1 MIKRMNV
8 LIVPDEGGQSRR
20 LNLPVFI
27 LKFAAWSML
36 ILIAVFVV
44 AVFSYSRFAIK
55 ALDWSRL
62 AAENERLTEEN
73 RRVLR
78 VTREIAE
85 SRSTLVNLF
94 HTYRAQK
101 MPIPDSLFDAVSS
114 AGVNGLSPESV
125 AILKDQMHSPAQ
137 FLQRGLPTV
146 MPVAGFLSQRFL
158 EDPFFPERSHLGID
172 IAGRESTPIVAAA
185 SGNVIFE
192 GWTSYFG
199 NCLIIAHRDGYV
211 TFYGHC
217 RQNLRKLAEEVKRGE
232 PIALLG
238 STGHSSAP
246 HLHFEIWKDGV
257 PVDPLKLL
265 QMK

>member
-27 LKFAAWSML
+27 LKFAAWFML
-36 ILIAVFVV
+36 ILVAVVVV
-44 AVFSYSRFAIK
+44 ALFSYSRFALK
-55 ALDWSRL
+55 ALDWNRL

-73 RRVLR
+73 RRILR

-85 SRSTLVNLF
+85 SRSVLVELF
-94 HTYRAQK
+94 QTYREK
-101 MPIPDSLFDAVSS
+101 KKPIPDSLFASVSS
-114 AGVNGLSPESV
+114 VGINGLSEEAVSM
-125 AILKDQMHSPAQ
+125 LSDQMHSPAQ
-137 FLQRGLPTV
+137 FLQRGLPTM
-146 MPVAGFLSQRFL
+146 MPVTGFLSQRFL

-172 IAGRESTPIVAAA
+172 IAGRESTPVVAAA

-199 NCLIIAHRDGYV
+199 NCLILAHRDGYV
-211 TFYGHC
+211 TFYGHS
-217 RQNLRKLAEEVKRGE
+217 RQNLRKLSEEVKRGE

-257 PVDPLKLL
+257 PIDPLKLL
-265 QMK
+265 QSK